1 MAEEVKELKAKI
13 KELEEQLKVNEK
25 PLNIYQKL
33 QRCRIEV
40 QSVGITKSGKG
51 YANFG
56 YFELGDFLP
65 TINSSCNK
73 YGLTPIFK
81 FEKEKASLTVIDS
94 DNPEVSI
101 LFETPIELAV
111 IMKGSAI
118 QQIGATQTYARRY
131 LYMMAFEIAET
142 DLVEEVEP
150 DQDKIEGEEK
160 IGTVHA
166 NLMKKLI
173 EETETEITSFLRYA
187 GVSKVED
194 VKKKDYPELLKLL
207 EKKKSDLKKK
217 IDAEKAR
224 KQKEE
229 LAKQQEELKRQEESQ
244 QENFEF

>member
-13 KELEEQLKVNEK
+13 KDLEEKLKVNDK
-25 PLNIYQKL
+25 QLNIYQKL

-81 FEKEKASLTVIDS
+81 FEKEKASLTIIDS
-94 DNPEVSI
+94 DNPEISI

-142 DLVEEVEP
+142 DLVETVEP
-150 DQDKIEGEEK
+150 DQDKVEAEQK
-160 IGTVHA
+160 IGTVHL
-166 NLMKKLI
+166 NVMKKLI
-173 EETETEITSFLRYA
+173 EETETEINSFLKYA
-187 GVSKVED
+187 GVTKLED
-194 VKKKDYPELLKLL
+194 VKNKDYPELLRLL
-207 EKKKSDLKKK
+207 EKKKNDNKKK
-217 IDAEKAR
+217 IEAEKAR

-229 LAKQQEELKRQEESQ
+229 LAKQQEELQKQFEIQ
-244 QENFEF
+244 QDNFEF